1 MGPGPHPRPRLRPAG
16 ERRPPGR
23 PTQRTALFPPQRPLG
38 RDAGRCEGV
47 DRRIGIAA
55 EGAGERRGAEIHG
68 GPARRRAGRVR
79 RLAAGLRMVGQLRQ
93 TPPIRTRR
101 RTAARLSL
109 HLFRAPAG
117 QAAGGKIAVAL
128 AADGRAS
135 PCGPLPS
142 PGHGRVDGPLRRS
155 RVPRGAARAVAR
167 PAARRRRGRAVRRVG
182 AGAAPAPAPCGA
194 SSSRATSAPSSC
206 SRPTAV
212 PFSSPV
218 CRTPSAR
225 TRG

>member
-1 MGPGPHPRPRLRPAG
+1 MGLGPHPRPRLRPAG

-55 EGAGERRGAEIHG
+55 EGAGERRGRKS
-68 GPARRRAGRVR
+68 RRYRATHAGRVR
-79 RLAAGLRMVGQLRQ
+79 RLAAGLRMVGQLRR

-117 QAAGGKIAVAL
+117 QAEGGKIAVAL
-128 AADGRAS
+128 AADGR
-135 PCGPLPS
+135 PFPRGPLPS
-142 PGHGRVDGPLRRS
+142 PGHGGVDGPLRRS

-167 PAARRRRGRAVRRVG
+167 PAARDRRRRAVRRVAAGARRSPG
-182 AGAAPAPAPCGA
+182 AGGA
-194 SSSRATSAPSSC
+194 SSSRATSARSSC
-206 SRPTAV
+206 SRPTAAR
-212 PFSSPV
+212 FSSPV
-218 CRTPSAR
+218 CRTRSAR